1 MYSKI
6 ENFVIDAI
14 INRME
19 DFKGVNVYGC
29 DLAFT
34 LFNSENNTGAYF
46 CNNYKAKKWIV
57 ENFDELGD
65 IMEDID
71 NNYGAEFVKSLL
83 SDIFNDPDK
92 IVVVVVL
99 EVAGNLLGQCQTVQN
114 FWDDETELN
123 TEIINSIKNELLKLS
138 DTDRAVNN

>member
-14 INRME
+14 ITRLE

-34 LFNSENNTGAYF
+34 LFDSENNTGAYF

-57 ENFDELGD
+57 EHFDEIGD
-65 IMEDID
+65 ILENMVD
-71 NNYGAEFVKSLL
+71 NFGNEFIKNLL
-83 SDIFNDPDK
+83 GDIFNDPDK